1 MHVCFVCNEYP
12 RPGRQHG
19 GIGRKIQ
26 VIARRFAAE
35 GHRICVVGLYPR
47 SDQWD
52 DRGVTVSELQHA
64 AGFRG
69 ARFVRNRAVVRRK
82 LLELAAEQELDLV
95 EFQDGNSPL
104 IPLNLGVPVVVRFSL
119 SHSYFA
125 HVLGRRPRFLQARIE
140 RFFLP
145 RAEGFASCS
154 RYVAEIT
161 AEVFGLDLESIRILP
176 NPIDL
181 SQWQPGDPAE
191 VDQRLIL
198 FLGSIHWVKGA
209 DKLAQA
215 FVMVQEEFP
224 DSRLVFLGRDK
235 SIPDRPGTSYSR
247 YIAERLPQSARAA
260 VEFTGH
266 QSATT
271 VRSWL
276 RRASV
281 VALPSLAEGHSNA
294 ITEAQATAKAI
305 VLSRRGSAA
314 EVIEDGVSG
323 LLCDPLSPQD
333 IAEKIC
339 RVLRE
344 PGFRDSLGLEA
355 RRTAEDRFSIDVL
368 YPENLDFY
376 ESTVDRSKHRR
387 ARYHSV
393 SIG

>member
-1 MHVCFVCNEYP
+1 M
-12 RPGRQHG
+12 
-19 GIGRKIQ
+19 
-26 VIARRFAAE
+26 
-35 GHRICVVGLYPR
+35 
-47 SDQWD
+47 
-52 DRGVTVSELQHA
+52 
-64 AGFRG
+64 
-69 ARFVRNRAVVRRK
+69 
-82 LLELAAEQELDLV
+82 
-95 EFQDGNSPL
+95 
-104 IPLNLGVPVVVRFSL
+104 
-119 SHSYFA
+119 
-125 HVLGRRPRFLQARIE
+125 
-140 RFFLP
+140 P

-161 AEVFGLDLESIRILP
+161 AEIFGLDLESIRILP

-181 SQWQPGDPAE
+181 SQWQPGDPTE

-305 VLSRRGSAA
+305 VLSKRGSAA

-376 ESTVDRSKHRR
+376 ESTVDRSRHRR